1 MTNPWIAIDEYF
13 YEDLIDLEDKGHT
26 KLELESWRLGFRE
39 LLSDPYGKQL
49 FATFLNQEYSLENLH
64 FWDACDDL
72 KRSPQSKIQDK
83 IEKIK
88 RDHLQS
94 SSKYEVN
101 LDRLV
106 LQQTLEEMKTPS
118 RYCMDKAQQHIYTL
132 MKTDCYPRF
141 LKSDLYK
148 SLLAEFIDKRR

>member
-1 MTNPWIAIDEYF
+1 MTVF
-13 YEDLIDLEDKGHT
+13 
-26 KLELESWRLGFRE
+26 FC
-39 LLSDPYGKQL
+39 
-49 FATFLNQEYSLENLH
+49 F
-64 FWDACDDL
+64 
-72 KRSPQSKIQDK
+72 
-83 IEKIK
+83 